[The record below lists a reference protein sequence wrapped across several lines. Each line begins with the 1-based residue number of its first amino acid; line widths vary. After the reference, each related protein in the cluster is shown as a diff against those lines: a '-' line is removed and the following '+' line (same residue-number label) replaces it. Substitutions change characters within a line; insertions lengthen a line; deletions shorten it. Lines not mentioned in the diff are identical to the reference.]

1 MCKLQSPLAFVYYLL
16 FIITGLIKDCSWS
29 KNRLSKFVILYFAT
43 YGFKQQFDIFLPLR
57 MNESYKLILYPINW
71 DRYFLACCRQ
81 TFASFCSILYLDLST
96 LTHPQGAKKGECRET
111 WPHRKKKN
119 FTPGYRFTYV
129 INNTV
134 LSVFRL
140 VFWPIHSSFLS
151 LGVNKE
157 LTS

>member
-1 MCKLQSPLAFVYYLL
+1 MTHQLQSSISIEIEIRNTCNAMCKLQSPLAFVYYLL
-16 FIITGLIKDCSWS
+16 FIITGLIRDCSWS

-111 WPHRKKKN
+111 WPHRKKKE
-119 FTPGYRFTYV
+119 FH
-129 INNTV
+129 
-134 LSVFRL
+134 SRL
-140 VFWPIHSSFLS
+140 QIH
-151 LGVNKE
+151 VRN
-157 LTS
+157 